1 MPDKRLLKE
10 GSTYFGSRV
19 KGGAHHGR
27 KVMAQVSEEA
37 VHDAREARKQ
47 RVINVYVL
55 NSLSAVFFNPTIAVG
70 FACFT
75 LQNNGKTKMESIRR

>member
-10 GSTYFGSRV
+10 GSTYFGSQV
-19 KGGAHHGR
+19 KGEEKLWHRCLR
-27 KVMAQVSEEA
+27 KLFMM
-37 VHDAREARKQ
+37 HDAREARKQ
-47 RVINVYVL
+47 RTINVYVL